1 MASKERVPTKIA
13 TGMQRLGRVTA
24 VGEEAYEEED
34 VGECVGVGCCRVVI
48 GREYG
53 FGWLLRD
60 EEAPEEPH
68 RGRMSHSR
76 FTWKREARERD
87 REGGTTGAMGGWPV
101 RSFGMIRLRH
111 GRNEKPPSMTH

>member
-1 MASKERVPTKIA
+1 M
-13 TGMQRLGRVTA
+13 
-24 VGEEAYEEED
+24 GEEAYEEED

-53 FGWLLRD
+53 FGWLLRA

-76 FTWKREARERD
+76 FTWKREARERE
-87 REGGTTGAMGGWPV
+87 RETAREAPPERWEGGQSA
-101 RSFGMIRLRH
+101 RSV
-111 GRNEKPPSMTH
+111 